1 MPPQRMYAQQPS
13 KKPEVPYRLPVF
25 LARKRAF
32 PPSAFGFWIELK
44 YHKSSCDKHWADK
57 LSHQPRKVWH
67 FRRNKK
73 ALEEAT
79 KRTLGGIERPF

>member
-1 MPPQRMYAQQPS
+1 MGIPPQRMYAQQPS

-32 PPSAFGFWIELK
+32 PPLSIRLLLQLK
-44 YHKSSCDKHWADK
+44 HHKSSCDKHWADK
-57 LSHQPRKVWH
+57 HSHLPRKVWH

-73 ALEEAT
+73 ALEEAA
-79 KRTLGGIERPF
+79 KRT